1 MDKPFNHLIICLTF
15 VMPVAAL
22 TGCAGSNGT
31 DEESVIRISSCVAR
45 GEDGQEMSVS
55 EFGMFVTD
63 ASDNLYADNIP
74 ASNRSGKW
82 TFTDI
87 SLSDGEKGIYA
98 YYPYNTSESGG
109 KISLDARNQTD
120 YLYSEKTAVSPAAP
134 SVSIVLY
141 HLLSK
146 VTFKM
151 PASGPVQVKVTDYAY
166 PASYNLLTGTLE
178 VGQAK
183 GTVSS
188 PAGSLLLYPG
198 NNPAMPVS
206 LLADGRSYDFVIP
219 AATFR
224 SGKEYVYTLRPA
236 GNGVEIE
243 DITISGWQ
251 PGGDYEGTITEKERI

>member
-1 MDKPFNHLIICLTF
+1 MDKLLNHLIIYLTF

-22 TGCAGSNGT
+22 TGCAGSNDT

-45 GEDGQEMSVS
+45 GEDGQEISVS

-63 ASDNLYADNIP
+63 AGGALYADNIP
-74 ASNRSGKW
+74 ASNQSGKW
-82 TFTDI
+82 TFADI
-87 SLSDGEKGIYA
+87 SLLGGEKGIYA

-109 KISLDARNQTD
+109 KISLDARSQTD
-120 YLYSEKTAVSPAAP
+120 YLYSEKTAVSSVTP

-146 VTFKM
+146 VTFKI
-151 PASGPVQVKVTDYAY
+151 PASSPVQVKVTDYVYSAL
-166 PASYNLLTGTLE
+166 YNLLTGTLE
-178 VGQAK
+178 VEQAK

-188 PAGSLLLYPG
+188 LTGSLLLYPG
-198 NNPAMPVS
+198 NNPTMPVS
-206 LLADGRSYDFVIP
+206 LVADGRSYDFVMP
-219 AATFR
+219 AATLR

-251 PGGDYEGTITEKERI
+251 PGGDYEGTITEK